1 MLTRARTEAAE
12 LLKGL
17 PVSRSAVIRR
27 AIPDEWMLACDLPQ
41 CAEPEIVCEFQAKAV
56 AEGWETELRDGWVL
70 LDKTELLTM
79 PEIPISY
86 PDGEMGCVLSLI
98 SRHPEFLKG
107 ESLLRNLAK
116 ATELSSTAAEIIFK
130 KLHAELATRLRQTPR
145 T

>member
-17 PVSRSAVIRR
+17 PVSRSPVVRR
-27 AIPDEWMLACDLPQ
+27 ALPEDWMLACDLPQ
-41 CAEPEIVCEFQAKAV
+41 CAEPETVRAFQAKAV
-56 AEGWETELRDGWVL
+56 AEGWKTEHRDGWVL
-70 LDKTELLTM
+70 LDKTELLAM
-79 PEIPISY
+79 PEIPESY
-86 PDGEMGCVLSLI
+86 PDGEMGCVHSLI
-98 SRHPEFLKG
+98 SRHPEFLKE

-116 ATELSSTAAEIIFK
+116 ATELSPTAAEIIFK